1 MYIHFSGVVDCFF
14 KKFQKKISFELLIS
28 RQCKIAYV
36 DNICMFWVL
45 PLCDR
50 IMSVP

>member
-1 MYIHFSGVVDCFF
+1 MYIHFSEVVDFF
-14 KKFQKKISFELLIS
+14 KKNSKKKKSFELLIS

-45 PLCDR
+45 PLRDR